1 STASRSTSIA
11 RRSSKLRRSQSG
23 RPCCSSSALA
33 MPVRRKRRNVSI
45 VGWIMIIPSCLG
57 WRSIGAASS
66 VVVGRPPQ
74 IAVLAQAVLGVGI
87 EKRVPPVGLEQPL
100 DIARGGDAGG
110 ERAFAGEFEPFL
122 TVGAGQ
128 PQYAETGAHRLL
140 GMLARAEQTVDIGA
154 DGKPEGGGLGAQL
167 VRGSLGH
174 RLVCRRHV
182 LARGGVVRLGGAA
195 RMTGDPLALV
205 E

>member
-1 STASRSTSIA
+1 MDHDHSLLFGMA
-11 RRSSKLRRSQSG
+11 
-23 RPCCSSSALA
+23 
-33 MPVRRKRRNVSI
+33 
-45 VGWIMIIPSCLG
+45 
-57 WRSIGAASS
+57 SIGAVSS
-66 VVVGRPPQ
+66 VVVGRTPQ

-140 GMLARAEQTVDIGA
+140 GMLARAEQTVDIEPAPAKAGVPMA
-154 DGKPEGGGLGAQL
+154 SQRAAASG
-167 VRGSLGH
+167 RSLSG
-174 RLVCRRHV
+174 
-182 LARGGVVRLGGAA
+182 VRLAIAWCAGGMCSLVVVWCALAA
-195 RMTGDPLALV
+195 LRG
-205 E
+205 